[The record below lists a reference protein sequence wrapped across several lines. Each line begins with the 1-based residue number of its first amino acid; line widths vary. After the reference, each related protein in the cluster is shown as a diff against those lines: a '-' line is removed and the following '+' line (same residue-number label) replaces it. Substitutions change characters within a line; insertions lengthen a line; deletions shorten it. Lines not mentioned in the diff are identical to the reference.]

1 MQLIGN
7 VSREEVMIRI
17 NDRKIYIG
25 KLEKR
30 NVSNGSSSLLLY
42 VLWLFV
48 KQLINHFYKVNR

>member
-48 KQLINHFYKVNR
+48 KQLINHFCIYSW